1 MNKKIEINL
10 QNKKRRIFK
19 MQLKMSCITCVFFL
33 LLISSCKFNQN
44 YFPYNEG
51 KQIFYDVFFQDKE
64 NTKQNFR
71 QSFYFLPE
79 NDNSIPVLK
88 NDGELTFYENGD
100 KGISKKNTKEFLSSN
115 KDYKS
120 QLLLA
125 FPIKEGVEWEVN
137 DKTTIKMK
145 LGYDRFYNTNLPFK
159 LKNKIVSTN
168 ETISIKGE
176 KIKNCIKVSGYGKTS
191 YYPDPTI
198 GNINIEI
205 FSTTWFA
212 KGLGMVKYTR
222 EEKSDSETMG
232 KIIYEKTMLIND

>member
-1 MNKKIEINL
+1 MNKKIKIHL
-10 QNKKRRIFK
+10 QNQESRIFK
-19 MQLKMSCITCVFFL
+19 VRPIISCVIFVFFFIAL
-33 LLISSCKFNQN
+33 TSCKTSKN

-51 KQIFYDVFFQDKE
+51 KQIFYDVFYQDKE
-64 NTKQNFR
+64 NRKQNFR

-79 NDNSIPVLK
+79 TNNSIPVLK
-88 NDGELTFYENGD
+88 NDGELSFYEFG
-100 KGISKKNTKEFLSSN
+100 KSGISKKNIKEFLYSN
-115 KDYKS
+115 EDHKS
-120 QLLLA
+120 QLILA
-125 FPIKEGVEWEVN
+125 FPIKNGIEWEVD
-137 DKTTIKMK
+137 DKTTIQMK

-168 ETISIKGE
+168 ETISIKGN

-191 YYPDPTI
+191 YYPDPTL

-212 KGLGMVKYTR
+212 KGLGLVKYKR

-232 KIIYEKTMLIND
+232 KIIYEKTMLIDD